1 MAHDSATPQRVPV
14 ILGVSACLL
23 GEKTRYNGEHSK
35 NRFVTGMLGEF
46 RKLGESIEFTPVCP
60 ETGIGLATPRE
71 PVQLVG
77 NRARPRA
84 LGVNDSRLDITDK
97 LEKYGKNYALNHAYK
112 LSGFILKS
120 RSPSCGIRVG
130 VTSYDGMSV
139 SQGAGVFARQIIERI
154 PEMPVIEESRLEDEA
169 VRANFVESA
178 VAYSRLRETEGRTGS
193 SGRCVLYKA

>member
-1 MAHDSATPQRVPV
+1 MPHTFTHPAKTPI

-23 GEKTRYNGEHSK
+23 GAKTRYNGEHAK

-46 RKLGESIEFTPVCP
+46 IEFAPVCP

-84 LGVNDSRLDITDK
+84 LGVSDSRLDITDK
-97 LEKYGKNYALNHAYK
+97 LDAYGKNYALSHAGE

-120 RSPSCGIRVG
+120 RSPSCGISVG
-130 VTSYDGMSV
+130 VAGDDGISV
-139 SQGAGVFARQIIERI
+139 SPGVGIFARRIVERF
-154 PEMPVIEESRLEDEA
+154 PNMPVIEESCLDDEA
-169 VRANFVESA
+169 VRHNFIERA
-178 VAYSRLRETEGRTGS
+178 VAYSRWRKTEERAGS
-193 SGRCVLYKA
+193 SGLPPLYGDY